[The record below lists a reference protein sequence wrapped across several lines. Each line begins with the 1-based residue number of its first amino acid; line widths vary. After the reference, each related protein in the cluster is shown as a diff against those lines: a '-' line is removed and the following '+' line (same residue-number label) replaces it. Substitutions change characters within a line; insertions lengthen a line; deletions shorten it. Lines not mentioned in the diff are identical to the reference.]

1 MRFYYKLLQKGKPKN
16 QSLTHDR
23 IERLEEIGF
32 QWVPYNIDKIF
43 EERFRDLETFKRK
56 FGHCNVPKTY
66 SMLGQWC
73 IGYRTAYRRMDD
85 KKTTGKKNENYQPL
99 SLQIE

>member
-1 MRFYYKLLQKGKPKN
+1 
-16 QSLTHDR
+16 
-23 IERLEEIGF
+23 
-32 QWVPYNIDKIF
+32 
-43 EERFRDLETFKRK
+43 
-56 FGHCNVPKTY
+56 
-66 SMLGQWC
+66 MLGQWC